1 MEMNKPIFIESKN
14 QDRHPGTII
23 HLTQWN
29 REVAVDSMDNDRIL
43 EKYLD
48 KVDQDRRDQEQ
59 RIAKNMELMEKRL
72 SDSEGRIEA
81 RFNQIMK
88 SIEDTNKKVDDSI
101 QRMENKFDKLTD
113 EVKENNKYIRNI
125 SVTTIIGIAAMVIAV
140 GCMIGTIV
148 WSVFQM
154 NLS

>member
-14 QDRHPGTII
+14 QDRRPGKII